1 MHVVSSASQ
10 LFLEFFLETVFV
22 PGNNSQSSCL
32 SRTLLWVTPS
42 ETSVETEDVE
52 KPPATKLNLMIIPQR
67 VVRRNKTWNVCEL
80 CDPWHAVQQLNST
93 CFGLKT
99 RIWTMGSCR
108 VHWYG
113 IYAAQ
118 WFYACLFPWKNGCQ
132 SENSVRNIHQTH
144 DATKPRIE
152 NIYIDA
158 KTGHCKTDFL

>member
-22 PGNNSQSSCL
+22 PVNNSQSSCL

-93 CFGLKT
+93 CFGPKT

-118 WFYACLFPWKNGCQ
+118 WFYACLFPWKKRLSEWKFSQKHPPNPWCNKTPHRKHIYRCQ
-132 SENSVRNIHQTH
+132 
-144 DATKPRIE
+144 DWP
-152 NIYIDA
+152 
-158 KTGHCKTDFL
+158 L

>member
-52 KPPATKLNLMIIPQR
+52 KPPATKLNLMIIPQWWYAETKHETFANFAIHGMQFNNWTAHALDPKQGFEPWGRAACIGMASMQPSGSMR
-67 VVRRNKTWNVCEL
+67 V
-80 CDPWHAVQQLNST
+80 
-93 CFGLKT
+93 CF
-99 RIWTMGSCR
+99 RE
-108 VHWYG
+108 
-113 IYAAQ
+113 
-118 WFYACLFPWKNGCQ
+118 KNGCQ